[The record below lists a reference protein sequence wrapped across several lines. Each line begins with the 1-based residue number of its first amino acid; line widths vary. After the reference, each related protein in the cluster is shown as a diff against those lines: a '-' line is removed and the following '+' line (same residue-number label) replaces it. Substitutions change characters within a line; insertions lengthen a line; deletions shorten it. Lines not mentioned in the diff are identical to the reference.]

1 MSKIA
6 PFILFCLLRSCGYG
20 GGVTEPGPG
29 EEFSLHYG
37 QRIALEKGCLILT
50 FKALAEDSRCPVG
63 AVCVWQGNARVVI
76 DAWNPCSSVA
86 AGSREDLSLNT
97 TLDPKEIAFG
107 KYRVKLVNVSPY
119 PILNEE
125 HPAGQYVIQLVVT
138 Q

>member
-1 MSKIA
+1 MTRIA
-6 PFILFCLLRSCGYG
+6 PFILFCLLRSCGD
-20 GGVTEPGPG
+20 GVTEPGSG
-29 EEFSLHYG
+29 EEFPLQYG
-37 QRIALEKGCLILT
+37 QRIALENGCLILT

-107 KYRVKLVNVSPY
+107 KYRIKLVNVSPY

-125 HPAGQYVIQLVVT
+125 HPAGQYVIRLVVT